1 MKCVLCRNDVS
12 LLDLDAEGYAG
23 LPAHTWCAEAHRQ
36 SLRDAL
42 DEANR
47 MVLAEPDPRRH
58 SKRERS
64 SAA

>member
-47 MVLAEPDPRRH
+47 MVLDEPDPRRH